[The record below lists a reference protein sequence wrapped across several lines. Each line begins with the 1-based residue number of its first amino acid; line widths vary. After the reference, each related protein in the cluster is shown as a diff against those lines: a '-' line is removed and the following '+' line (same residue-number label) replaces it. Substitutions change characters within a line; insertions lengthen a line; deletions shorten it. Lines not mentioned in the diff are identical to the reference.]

1 MKKLYEELE
10 LEIIRFG
17 AADIITAS
25 DAADDTDTGTDTD
38 DATDDAT
45 DDTSD
50 NGGTSTSPT
59 YYGLD
64 GNPAD
69 PPAGG
74 LTIVE
79 NFYVGDGTPEGS
91 YQVYRDSDGNYWYED
106 GGNYY
111 RWDYE

>member
-1 MKKLYEELE
+1 MKKLYEDLE

-25 DAADDTDTGTDTD
+25 DAADDTGT
-38 DATDDAT
+38 ATDDAT
-45 DDTSD
+45 DNTAD
-50 NGGTSTSPT
+50 NGGTSTGPS

-64 GNPAD
+64 GNPTD

-79 NFYVGDGTPEGS
+79 NFLVGTSAGS
-91 YQVYRDSDGNYWYED
+91 HQVYRDSDGNYWYED